1 MKKGYSVDNDSIE
14 KYDDCIVVDNYNSIN
29 VIFNIP
35 VENRRIEEFK
45 DINTIGV
52 WKIKNKN

>member
-1 MKKGYSVDNDSIE
+1 MKKGYSVENDSIE

-29 VIFNIP
+29 AIFNIP

>member
-1 MKKGYSVDNDSIE
+1 MKKGYRIENDSIE
-14 KYDDCIVVDNYNSIN
+14 KYDDCIIVDNYNNIN
-29 VIFNIP
+29 VIFNVPI
-35 VENRRIEEFK
+35 ENRRIEEFK